1 MKQILII
8 CLMLV
13 GAFLP
18 GQRTVA
24 CTGIT
29 LTAKDSAYLV
39 ARTIEWGGS
48 ELNSQYVIVPR
59 GYTGRSYIPGYT
71 LEGMELVAKYGYVG
85 LAVEQKE
92 FVVEGLNEAGLS
104 AGLFYFPGYG
114 KYEAYD
120 ESRKQQCVTDFQ
132 LVSWILGTCATVDE
146 VKEIVPKALIVAI
159 DPRASTVHWRFADAS
174 GRQIV
179 LEIVDGKPCF
189 YENKLGVLTNSPGFE
204 WQMTNLN
211 NYVNLLAGT
220 AQPRKWGV
228 SQLSSFGAGSA
239 FLGLPG
245 DVTPPSRFVR
255 AAFYQTTAPIPAT
268 AEDAVRQ
275 GFQILNN
282 FDIPVGVEFADGKI
296 PVDIPS
302 ATQWTTA
309 TDITNR
315 VIYYRT
321 MYNSAIRCIDLSR
334 IDFSHVNYYVAPL
347 DKVKKQPFVPVEI
360 SK

>member
-1 MKQILII
+1 MKKIFITCMAVAMTL
-8 CLMLV
+8 L
-13 GAFLP
+13 A
-18 GQRTVA
+18 GQKADA

-29 LTAKDSAYLV
+29 LTAKDSARIV

-59 GYTGRSYIPGYT
+59 GYVQYSYVPGYT
-71 LEGMELVAKYGYVG
+71 LDGMKMVARYGYVG
-85 LAVEQKE
+85 LSVEQKE

-114 KYEAYD
+114 QYEAYNKTQ
-120 ESRKQQCVTDFQ
+120 KQQSVTDLQ
-132 LVSWILGTCATVDE
+132 LVSWILGSCANVE
-146 VKEIVPKALIVAI
+146 QVKEAVAKAHVIAI

-179 LEIVDGKPCF
+179 LEIIGGKPCF

-211 NYVNLLAGT
+211 NYVNLYAGT
-220 AQPRKWGV
+220 AETKKMGGV
-228 SQLSSFGAGSA
+228 QIGSFGAGSG
-239 FLGLPG
+239 FLGIPG

-255 AAFYQTTAPIPAT
+255 AAFYQTTAPIQDT

-282 FDIPVGVEFADGKI
+282 FDIPIGVEFADGKI
-296 PVDIPS
+296 PADIPS

-321 MYNSAIRCIDLSR
+321 MYNSVIRRIDLSK
-334 IDFSHVNYYVAPL
+334 IDFARISYRATPL
-347 DKVKKQPFVPVEI
+347 DQEKKQPFVPVDI
-360 SK
+360 Q